1 MNSVEISYQGVE
13 TLPWEEKVV
22 FYAVKVINYLEKN
35 NWEVSLVF
43 AADDIIRE
51 LNRTYRG
58 KNEATDVLSFCQD
71 KEVPVD
77 VHGTF
82 YAGDIVISMET
93 VARNAEYFDVAE
105 EEELRRVIVHGILHL
120 SGMDHETTDS
130 SEPMLIKQEEIL
142 LSLKGERLF

>member
-1 MNSVEISYQGVE
+1 MNSVEISYQGVG

-22 FYAVKVINYLEKN
+22 FYTGKVINYLEKN

-43 AADDIIRE
+43 ATDDVIRE

-58 KNEATDVLSFCQD
+58 KNEATDVLSFCQK

-77 VHGTF
+77 AHGVF

-120 SGMDHETTDS
+120 SGMDHETNES